1 MWDWHS
7 PRKKRYSY
15 LAHLLQDA
23 RSVKEL
29 RIFGLAPLFLRET
42 TDVQEEFF
50 RENKGI
56 AARAYAFRLLF
67 NAFSAAVLVGIEVYV
82 IFLALARRVTVGDI
96 SFYTQVVGNF
106 QNGLGGMLRNL
117 NDVSEAGLYVRAM
130 FGVMDTEPAIVA
142 PARAKAPAEG
152 RAPSIVFDRVSF
164 RYPGASEDALR
175 DLTLEIRPKE
185 KVAIVGENG
194 AGKTTLIKLLARF
207 YDPAAGRILVDGTD
221 LRELDLAS
229 WHRRLAVLFQDFNR
243 YEDTVRRNIW
253 FGDVLRGM
261 DENDLRRAAAD
272 AGAQGIVDALGRGY
286 DQMIGRMFQEG
297 TELSASSPTASPPSA
312 WPTAS
317 SSSAGAGYWSK
328 APTSP
333 SWTARACTPN
343 SSACRRGGIGDAP
356 ATPTFDGNARKR
368 YVPRVHGKGARA
380 MDDVLPF
387 P

>member
-1 MWDWHS
+1 MPEDRGDGVGDGQTAVHRIGRRRAGAERHPFRQRVHLQAPHRYSHWLLLIPVALVAIPEFLSRLHESHAEWSVWDWHS

-243 YEDTVRRNIW
+243 YEDTVRRNI
-253 FGDVLRGM
+253 
-261 DENDLRRAAAD
+261 
-272 AGAQGIVDALGRGY
+272 
-286 DQMIGRMFQEG
+286 
-297 TELSASSPTASPPSA
+297 
-312 WPTAS
+312 
-317 SSSAGAGYWSK
+317 
-328 APTSP
+328 
-333 SWTARACTPN
+333 
-343 SSACRRGGIGDAP
+343 
-356 ATPTFDGNARKR
+356 
-368 YVPRVHGKGARA
+368 
-380 MDDVLPF
+380 
-387 P
+387 